1 MNTDRRGSVFIG
13 GFILCSFTQTKFE
26 MIGSH
31 HRSHEVAGL
40 PACPL
45 QPLVRLRYSA
55 TARYHFRSSTAA
67 PLLPRRT
74 SKYGFGENLGDVAHL
89 NLLLRAFGL
98 DAVGHH
104 GHAKGAGGC
113 DRFGIERQGFF
124 RAFDIDALPGSFFHE
139 HPGPAGPAAKAF
151 VSRTSH
157 L

>member
-1 MNTDRRGSVFIG
+1 MNTDKHGSVFIG

-67 PLLPRRT
+67 RRPSRT
-74 SKYGFGENLGDVAHL
+74 A
-89 NLLLRAFGL
+89 
-98 DAVGHH
+98 DADSE
-104 GHAKGAGGC
+104 KGAFMLINGT
-113 DRFGIERQGFF
+113 
-124 RAFDIDALPGSFFHE
+124 DILRTADFPACSTRMPGLIPILLINQS
-139 HPGPAGPAAKAF
+139 KK
-151 VSRTSH
+151 RW
-157 L
+157 